1 MGCGHESDRM
11 IASRNGNA
19 RDMNSRVLALAG
31 AAVMAPLSPLS
42 AQQAGATSTPQSL
55 LANVAQET
63 QAPASQSQMGT
74 APGAIPDDAGDEE
87 EIVIKG
93 TRQRGSVVGDIPPE
107 VTLDSRDVLATGAS
121 NISALLDAIAP
132 QIGSVRGRG
141 DEQPVLLLN
150 GLRISSVRELRDT
163 PTEAVLR
170 VDILP
175 EEVALKYGYRADQKV
190 VNIVLRRRFRSTK
203 VEVAGGGATDGGYTS
218 GNGDLTRFLVQR
230 QGRTTLN
237 LHALVNSMLTESE
250 REITLDQTP
259 LSGTTQQQLAA
270 RSLIGSK
277 RDIRASGTFNRQ
289 LSKIVSGTLNTEIE
303 HVRGRSF
310 VGLNPNLLQTLVRMV
325 YDDTA
330 HAGLSFNGQTRSQWR
345 WTVTGNADL
354 ASTRT
359 STDRSD
365 PGFQQERS
373 HETAESGDLTA
384 TANGRLLKV
393 PAGYASTT
401 LTIGGSERHLE
412 SSRTRPGAS
421 VSTSVSR
428 TTDDVGINLDLPISR
443 RGEGFAALGNL
454 TLNGNAVVDHLSDF
468 GTLITVGAGV
478 NWTPLDRLTFI
489 ASWTRDEGAPSMNQL
504 GDPVLDTP
512 RSRIFDFTTGQT
524 VLVDAITGGNPNL
537 LADRRTILK
546 LSGNWQP
553 LRNTDLRLRADYVH
567 QIIAGPISNISATP
581 QIEAAFPDRFVRT
594 ASGHLVSVNF
604 TPVNFDRSQ
613 RDQLRVGFDFTK
625 ALKSHQPSQSIL
637 DQMRAAFGFG
647 KNGASG
653 IGIGPSAPVP
663 AGGIPA
669 SRGRVQLS
677 VTDTITFTDK
687 ARITPG
693 GAELDFLHGGVAGPM
708 GGTPRH
714 DFLAQLGYFNNG
726 LGARIGAS
734 WRSATTVDVATGN
747 DLHFSPFGT
756 LDLRFFAKPGDIP
769 ELVLRHPWLRRTQ
782 IRLEINNVFNSRPR
796 VHDQEGNVPLA
807 YQPDLLEPLGR
818 TIMISVRKLFQPA
831 AGQFRQE
838 LRVEPGRAQQ
848 QQSSR

>member
-1 MGCGHESDRM
+1 M
-11 IASRNGNA
+11 IANRHGSA
-19 RDMNSRVLALAG
+19 RDMNSRVFALAG

-42 AQQAGATSTPQSL
+42 AQQAGAISSIQSSL
-55 LANVAQET
+55 TNGAQET
-63 QAPASQSQMGT
+63 HAPAARSQMGT
-74 APGAIPDDAGDEE
+74 APGALPDDTGDEE

-93 TRQRGSVVGDIPPE
+93 KRQRGSVVGDIPPE
-107 VTLDSRDVLATGAS
+107 ITLDSRDVRATGAS

-141 DEQPVLLLN
+141 DGQPVLLLD
-150 GLRISSVRELRDT
+150 GLRVSSVRELRDI

-203 VEVAGGGATDGGYTS
+203 VEVAGGGATDGGYVS

-250 REITLDQTP
+250 REITLDQTAF
-259 LSGTTQQQLAA
+259 SGSTQQQQLAA

-289 LSKIVSGTLNTEIE
+289 LSKTVSGTLNTEIE
-303 HVRGRSF
+303 HVEGRSF
-310 VGLNPNLLQTLVRMV
+310 VGLDPNLLQTLVRV
-325 YDDTA
+325 VSDDTA

-354 ASTRT
+354 ASMRTR
-359 STDRSD
+359 TDRSD
-365 PGFQQERS
+365 GGFRQERS

-384 TANGRLLKV
+384 TVNGRLLKV

-401 LTIGGSERHLE
+401 LTIGGSEQHLE

-421 VSTSVSR
+421 ASTSLSR
-428 TTDDVGINLDLPISR
+428 TTGHAGINLDLPISR
-443 RGEGFAALGNL
+443 RDEGFDALGNL
-454 TLNGNAVVDHLSDF
+454 TLNGNAEVDHLSDF
-468 GTLITVGAGV
+468 GTLTTVGAGL
-478 NWTPLDRLTFI
+478 NWSPLDRLIFI
-489 ASWTRDEGAPSMNQL
+489 ASWTRDEGAPSINQL

-512 RSRIFDFTTGQT
+512 RSRIFDLTTGQT

-553 LRNTDLRLRADYVH
+553 LRNADLRLRADYVH
-567 QIIAGPISNISATP
+567 QIIADPISNISATS
-581 QIEAAFPDRFVRT
+581 QIEAAFPDHFVRN
-594 ASGHLVSVNF
+594 ASGQLVSVDL

-625 ALKSHQPSQSIL
+625 ALKSHQPSQSVL
-637 DQMRAAFGFG
+637 DQMRAAFGFRQ
-647 KNGASG
+647 NGASG
-653 IGIGPSAPVP
+653 GGSPPSAPPP
-663 AGGIPA
+663 ANGIPA

-687 ARITPG
+687 VRITPG
-693 GAELDFLHGGVAGPM
+693 GPELDNLHGGAAGSM

-714 DFLAQLGYFNNG
+714 NFLAQLGYFNNG
-726 LGARIGAS
+726 FGARIGAS
-734 WRSATTVDVATGN
+734 WRSATTVDAATGN
-747 DLHFSPFGT
+747 DLHFSPVST
-756 LDLRFFAKPGDIP
+756 LDLRLFAKPGDIP

-818 TIMISVRKLFQPA
+818 TIMISFRKLFQPA

-838 LRVEPGRAQQ
+838 LQVEPGRAQQ
-848 QQSSR
+848 QQSPR